1 MNFQVSFMFALDT
14 KIQSEVN
21 LKSVYQTLN

>member
-1 MNFQVSFMFALDT
+1 MNFQVSCMFALDT